1 MASIIFSVTRFSW
14 VLVHL
19 LALCHIN
26 ILSAH
31 SRSSSLLQHARR
43 TKLLRQPLLCSMSIS
58 DYDQEMQFAKSN
70 FNLQELFWVTP
81 ESLSMEVLISTAER
95 ETDAKR
101 RSTWLNWTAI
111 ANRFLDLLGYKRN
124 VSTKASVRVLKPPLL
139 FVHGSYHSA
148 WCFAENFMPYFTAIG
163 HDCYAVSLRGTASTG
178 LPPDDQQSEKVTV
191 AQHLSDLAFVLDTI
205 ISKYQEEG
213 LDVPL
218 PVIVSHSVG
227 GLYAQK
233 LLENRILRN
242 KISGLALLC
251 SVPPSGNQAM
261 VNRLLVKDFWKS
273 LRMTYAFVFKGV
285 CVHEALCRETF
296 FDASV
301 PLHDLRLYMK
311 RFAADSHI
319 GLDII
324 DANRHLPSL
333 TSMVP
338 ETGKASWLPD
348 ADQPLTL
355 SVPSPLQD
363 NKNVPQKRKEPY
375 NLGYLPIVEAA
386 SNIWAHLFQ
395 PRTPPLLPS
404 GSVSSSTSGAMEIDA
419 TIKMKKD
426 FDSAVSDGDGELS
439 VTDSSPNSS
448 TETRRKPLYGEAQ
461 LVTDD
466 GVVPARLVV
475 GAENDVIVDLQG
487 LQETARYFGIEKGPV
502 VLPGLYHD
510 VMLGP
515 KWGAAARVIKQWI
528 DEAVIIHRV

>member
-1 MASIIFSVTRFSW
+1 MACITIFSATRFSW
-14 VLVHL
+14 ALVHL
-19 LALCHIN
+19 LVLCHIN
-26 ILSAH
+26 ILCAY
-31 SRSSSLLQHARR
+31 SRGSSLLHHARR
-43 TKLLRQPLLCSMSIS
+43 AKLLRQPLLCSMSIS

-101 RSTWLNWTAI
+101 RSSWLNWTAI

-124 VSTKASVRVLKPPLL
+124 IPTKTSVRVLKPPLL

-178 LPPDDQQSEKVTV
+178 LPPDDQQREKVTV
-191 AQHLSDLAFVLDTI
+191 AQHVSDLSFILDTI

-261 VNRLLVKDFWKS
+261 VKRLLVKDFWKS
-273 LRMTYAFVFKGV
+273 LRITYAFVFKGV
-285 CVHEALCRETF
+285 CANEALCRETF
-296 FDASV
+296 FDATV

-319 GLDII
+319 GLDVI

-333 TSMVP
+333 TSMVT

-348 ADQPLTL
+348 ADQPLPL
-355 SVPSPLQD
+355 SAPSPLQD
-363 NKNVPQKRKEPY
+363 TKNVPRKRKEAY
-375 NLGYLPIVEAA
+375 NLGYLPIVEEA
-386 SNIWAHLFQ
+386 SNFWAHLFQ
-395 PRTPPLLPS
+395 PKALPLLP
-404 GSVSSSTSGAMEIDA
+404 GGRFERDV
-419 TIKMKKD
+419 TIKVKRD
-426 FDSAVSDGDGELS
+426 FESAVSDGDGELS
-439 VTDSSPNSS
+439 IADSKPNSS
-448 TETRRKPLYGEAQ
+448 VETRRKPLYGETQ

-475 GAENDVIVDLQG
+475 GAENDVIVDLEG
-487 LQETARYFGIEKGPV
+487 LQETARYFGVEKGPV

-528 DEAVIIHRV
+528 DEAVINHRV